1 MEIVTKELD
10 IHLAS
15 ILKNYKNCLNTNL
28 GLQTLQQLKF
38 ETSTKNAISSLLL
51 TYLIKVETL
60 SAGASDL
67 MLQLLLNVDKNKK
80 IDSNNLCQKLDGVN
94 LKMLLSTYVDK
105 GLEDLVHEA
114 LCLAGLNGKVVLL
127 NQQHNEDIIELND
140 GSFFPD
146 VISILKLKN
155 SKYLSP
161 KVICIDGYIESV
173 SEIHRI
179 LEDASQI
186 KDNIFLFVRG
196 MSDDVAH
203 TVKVNCERGS
213 LSILPFIVKYDL
225 DGVNLLNDIAI
236 VSGGDLISTLKGQL
250 INNVDISL
258 APRVDYINISDT
270 GILVEKHNTRLNVD
284 RHILLLQKKL
294 LEVELTATKELMSKR
309 IKNLGSNRVTISLK
323 ADRNTYKRSFMID
336 RALRAIKIAA
346 THGVIEYNGNLYP
359 LTSLKVAE
367 HYYNSFFKEYNRLGC
382 IIS

>member
-105 GLEDLVHEA
+105 GLKDLVHEA

>member
-10 IHLAS
+10 VHLAS

-28 GLQTLQQLKF
+28 GLQALQQLKF
-38 ETSTKNAISSLLL
+38 ETSTKTAISNLLL

-67 MLQLLLNVDKNKK
+67 MLQLLLNVDKNNK
-80 IDSNNLCQKLDGVN
+80 IDCNNFCQKLDGVN
-94 LKMLLSTYVDK
+94 LKTLISTYVDK
-105 GLEDLVHEA
+105 GLADLVHEA
-114 LCLAGLNGKVVLL
+114 ICLAGLNGKVVLL
-127 NQQHNEDIIELND
+127 NQQHNEDVVELND

-146 VISILKLKN
+146 VVSILKLKN
-155 SKYLSP
+155 SKYLGP
-161 KVICIDGYIESV
+161 KVICIDGYVESV

-186 KDNIFLFVRG
+186 KDNVFLFVRG

-203 TVKVNCERGS
+203 TIKVNCERGS

-258 APRVDYINISDT
+258 APRVDYINISEA
-270 GILVEKHNTRLNVD
+270 GILVEKCNTRLDVD

-294 LEVELTATKELMSKR
+294 LEVELTATKELMAKR

-323 ADRNTYKRSFMID
+323 ADHNTYKRSFMID

-367 HYYNSFFKEYNRLGC
+367 HYYSSFFKEYNRLGC

>member
-67 MLQLLLNVDKNKK
+67 MLQLLLNVDKNNK

>member
-67 MLQLLLNVDKNKK
+67 MLQLLLNVDKNNK

-105 GLEDLVHEA
+105 GLKDLVHEA

>member
-10 IHLAS
+10 IHLAN